1 LDAVAEMSEGHMK
14 HMTQAIKLHTQLAPT
29 PPAKPR
35 RMTQMQ
41 MRVQLLR
48 ARDEMNRDVD
58 YASRL
63 IEEVIEDLRP

>member
-1 LDAVAEMSEGHMK
+1 
-14 HMTQAIKLHTQLAPT
+14 
-29 PPAKPR
+29 
-35 RMTQMQ
+35 

-48 ARDEMNRDVD
+48 ARDEMKRDAD

>member
-1 LDAVAEMSEGHMK
+1 
-14 HMTQAIKLHTQLAPT
+14 MTQAIRLHTQLAPAS
-29 PPAKPR
+29 PAKPR

-48 ARDEMNRDVD
+48 ARDEMKRDVD

>member
-1 LDAVAEMSEGHMK
+1 V
-14 HMTQAIKLHTQLAPT
+14 TQAIRLHTQLAPAS
-29 PPAKPR
+29 PAKPR

-41 MRVQLLR
+41 MSVQLLR
-48 ARDEMNRDVD
+48 ARDEMKRDLD

>member
-1 LDAVAEMSEGHMK
+1 
-14 HMTQAIKLHTQLAPT
+14 MTQTIRLHTQLAPAS
-29 PPAKPR
+29 PAKPR

-48 ARDEMNRDVD
+48 ARDEMKRDAD

-63 IEEVIEDLRP
+63 IEEVIEDMRP